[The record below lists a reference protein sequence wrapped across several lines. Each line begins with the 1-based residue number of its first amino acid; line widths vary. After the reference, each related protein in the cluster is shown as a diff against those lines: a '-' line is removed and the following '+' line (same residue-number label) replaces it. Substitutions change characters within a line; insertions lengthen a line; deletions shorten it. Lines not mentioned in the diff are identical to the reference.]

1 MSLTDMLIAG
11 CIAALLLFAIYDEA
25 ILPRRHGPTRLR
37 VALQRRHKIDSLIFI
52 GLLLILLWNNVTHH
66 GPQLTT
72 SLLMV
77 LSFLAFWLFWLRR
90 PKLLMKNNGLFY
102 AGVWIDYRRI
112 QGMNLSED
120 GILVIQL
127 EQRRLLI
134 AVQQLDDLERIYK
147 TLVEAR

>member
-1 MSLTDMLIAG
+1 MSLTDALIAC
-11 CIAALLLFAIYDEA
+11 CIAALMGFAVYHEA
-25 ILPRRHGPTRLR
+25 ILPRRHGPTPLR
-37 VALQRRHKIDSLIFI
+37 VTLRRQHKLDSLIFI
-52 GLLLILLWNNVTHH
+52 GLLLILLWNNVSHH

-77 LSFLAFWLFWLRR
+77 LSFLAFWLFWLRK
-90 PKLLMKNNGLFY
+90 PTLLMKNEGLFY

-134 AVQQLDDLERIYK
+134 AVQQLDDLERIYN

>member
-1 MSLTDMLIAG
+1 MSLTDALIAC
-11 CIAALLLFAIYDEA
+11 CIAALMGFAVYHEA

-37 VALQRRHKIDSLIFI
+37 VTLLRQHKLDSLIFI
-52 GLLLILLWNNVTHH
+52 GLLLILLWNNVSHH

-77 LSFLAFWLFWLRR
+77 LSFVAFWLFWLRK
-90 PKLLMKNNGLFY
+90 PMLLMKNEGLFY

-134 AVQQLDDLERIYK
+134 AVQQLDDLERIYT